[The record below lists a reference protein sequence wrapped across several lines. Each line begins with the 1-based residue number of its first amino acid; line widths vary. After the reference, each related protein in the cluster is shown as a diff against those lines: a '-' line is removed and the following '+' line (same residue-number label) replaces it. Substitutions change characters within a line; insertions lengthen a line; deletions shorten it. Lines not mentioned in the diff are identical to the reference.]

1 MEKELNQEK
10 LLRIIKIRSWIEI
23 LKIILDVIYNSMNIS
38 TYKKVLSKY
47 ATGITVVAKKNN
59 KNLIEGI
66 TVNSFVSISLKPAY
80 ISWSLDKTSS
90 SFKKFKNLKFFNIYI
105 LSAKQIE
112 VSNYFSS
119 KNEVQKNSIIAKNLL
134 KNNLAE
140 LNCKTIKKINIG
152 DHLFFVAKVFK
163 FNLKKEE
170 KPLIYFA
177 SKYKKLLW

>member
-1 MEKELNQEK
+1 
-10 LLRIIKIRSWIEI
+10 
-23 LKIILDVIYNSMNIS
+23 MNIS

-66 TVNSFVSISLKPAY
+66 TVNSFVSISLKPSY

-119 KNEVQKNSIIAKNLL
+119 KNVIKKNSIIAKNLL

-177 SKYKKLLW
+177 SKYKKLV

>member
-1 MEKELNQEK
+1 
-10 LLRIIKIRSWIEI
+10 
-23 LKIILDVIYNSMNIS
+23 MNIS

-47 ATGITVVAKKNN
+47 ATGITVVSKKNN

-119 KNEVQKNSIIAKNLL
+119 KNEIKKNSIIAKNLL

-140 LNCKTIKKINIG
+140 LNCKTIKKINLG

-177 SKYKKLLW
+177 SKYKKLL

>member
-1 MEKELNQEK
+1 
-10 LLRIIKIRSWIEI
+10 
-23 LKIILDVIYNSMNIS
+23 MNIS

-47 ATGITVVAKKNN
+47 ATGITVITKKDKNN
-59 KNLIEGI
+59 FLTGI

-105 LSAKQIE
+105 LSAKQID

-119 KNEVQKNSIIAKNLL
+119 KNEIKKNTVIAKKLL
-134 KNNLAE
+134 KYNLAE

-163 FNLKKEE
+163 FNLKKET
-170 KPLIYFA
+170 KPLVYFA
-177 SKYKKLLW
+177 SSYKKLS

>member
-1 MEKELNQEK
+1 
-10 LLRIIKIRSWIEI
+10 
-23 LKIILDVIYNSMNIS
+23 MNIS

-140 LNCKTIKKINIG
+140 LNCKTINKINIG

-177 SKYKKLLW
+177 SKYKKLV

>member
-1 MEKELNQEK
+1 M
-10 LLRIIKIRSWIEI
+10 
-23 LKIILDVIYNSMNIS
+23 KIISDVIYNSMNIS

-119 KNEVQKNSIIAKNLL
+119 KNEIKKNSIIAKNLL

-163 FNLKKEE
+163 FNLKKEK
-170 KPLIYFA
+170 KPLVYFA
-177 SKYKKLLW
+177 SSYKKLS

>member
-1 MEKELNQEK
+1 M
-10 LLRIIKIRSWIEI
+10 
-23 LKIILDVIYNSMNIS
+23 KIILDVTYNSMNIS

-105 LSAKQIE
+105 LSAKQIK

-119 KNEVQKNSIIAKNLL
+119 KNEIKKNSIIAKNLL

-177 SKYKKLLW
+177 SKYKKLL

>member
-1 MEKELNQEK
+1 MQLELQ
-10 LLRIIKIRSWIEI
+10 LLQ
-23 LKIILDVIYNSMNIS
+23 
-38 TYKKVLSKY
+38 
-47 ATGITVVAKKNN
+47 KKNTN
-59 KNLIEGI
+59 NLVTGI

-80 ISWSLDKTSS
+80 ISWSLDKTASS
-90 SFKKFKNLKFFNIYI
+90 YKKFKNLKFFNIYI

-119 KNEVQKNSIIAKNLL
+119 KNEVQKNSSIAKNLQ

-177 SKYKKLLW
+177 SKYKKLI

>member
-1 MEKELNQEK
+1 
-10 LLRIIKIRSWIEI
+10 
-23 LKIILDVIYNSMNIS
+23 MNIS

-47 ATGITVVAKKNN
+47 ATGITVITKKDKNN
-59 KNLIEGI
+59 FLTGI
-66 TVNSFVSISLKPAY
+66 TVNSFVSISLKPLY

-105 LSAKQIE
+105 LSAKQID

-119 KNEVQKNSIIAKNLL
+119 KNEIKKNTVIAKKLL
-134 KNNLAE
+134 KYNLAE